1 MLKLELVAL
10 EGVKFAEDVYEVLVP
25 TPGGQIAL
33 FDNHAPLISLIETGE
48 LAVRRTKGSEDLQ
61 YYAVSGGSL
70 EVGEGR
76 VRVLVDEAAH
86 SDELSAEESAK
97 ALATANELLRA
108 AKDRV
113 SIDKAQALV
122 AREQTRL
129 RVAELRR
136 RKKR

>member
-1 MLKLELVAL
+1 MLKLELVTL
-10 EGVKFAEDVYEVLVP
+10 EGVKFSEDVHEVLVP

-33 FDNHAPLISLIETGE
+33 FDNHAPLISLIQTGE
-48 LAVRRTKGSEDLQ
+48 LAVRRTKGSEELQ

-70 EVGEGR
+70 EVGDGK

-97 ALATANELLRA
+97 ALAAATELLRA

>member
-1 MLKLELVAL
+1 MLKLELVTL